1 MPGNLGA
8 GWGGV
13 SPEEE
18 LKYMT
23 GHCPKRG
30 NFITLHVLEILPS
43 VQADSSLGYCQTAVC
58 SQPWL
63 SSVSGYAV
71 SHEAISGQ
79 KHEVRTEEEA
89 CIFLGQ
95 GRSQQARD
103 GRWYPGGQG
112 L

>member
-1 MPGNLGA
+1 M
-8 GWGGV
+8 

-30 NFITLHVLEILPS
+30 NFITLHVLEILPPL
-43 VQADSSLGYCQTAVC
+43 QADSSLGYCQTAVC

-63 SSVSGYAV
+63 PSVSGYAV
-71 SHEAISGQ
+71 SHEAVSGQ
-79 KHEVRTEEEA
+79 KHEVHTEEEA

-95 GRSQQARD
+95 GRSQQAGG